1 MPHNYCLRATLLS
14 VKLSYSADSNRQA
27 TSPRRSDSISTWRHP
42 NIDEKRNLEQTI
54 FSKHKES
61 AVTQMVIALHCAIRN
76 IPANHFAQS
85 WKQPAQHRTTFRTV
99 LRLHLH
105 QIKMPEMKK
114 AINKISGASR
124 YEEMK
129 SRSDDFVKK
138 VRRQEKKDGK
148 VRHITSEDSTDMIEK
163 LKSILFLNN
172 H

>member
-1 MPHNYCLRATLLS
+1 
-14 VKLSYSADSNRQA
+14 
-27 TSPRRSDSISTWRHP
+27 
-42 NIDEKRNLEQTI
+42 
-54 FSKHKES
+54 
-61 AVTQMVIALHCAIRN
+61 
-76 IPANHFAQS
+76 
-85 WKQPAQHRTTFRTV
+85 
-99 LRLHLH
+99 
-105 QIKMPEMKK
+105 MPEMKK

>member
-1 MPHNYCLRATLLS
+1 
-14 VKLSYSADSNRQA
+14 
-27 TSPRRSDSISTWRHP
+27 
-42 NIDEKRNLEQTI
+42 
-54 FSKHKES
+54 
-61 AVTQMVIALHCAIRN
+61 
-76 IPANHFAQS
+76 
-85 WKQPAQHRTTFRTV
+85 
-99 LRLHLH
+99 
-105 QIKMPEMKK
+105 MPEMKK

-148 VRHITSEDSTDMIEK
+148 VRHITSEDSADIIEK

>member
-1 MPHNYCLRATLLS
+1 
-14 VKLSYSADSNRQA
+14 
-27 TSPRRSDSISTWRHP
+27 
-42 NIDEKRNLEQTI
+42 
-54 FSKHKES
+54 
-61 AVTQMVIALHCAIRN
+61 
-76 IPANHFAQS
+76 
-85 WKQPAQHRTTFRTV
+85 
-99 LRLHLH
+99 
-105 QIKMPEMKK
+105 MKK

-148 VRHITSEDSTDMIEK
+148 VHHITSEDSTDMIEK